1 MPCEVHT
8 RLTRDLLVIHI
19 FLGWQMSG
27 KWLQIKAPESQG
39 VQKAFEHPQQ
49 LVETLASTVSEAW
62 KASHNKLE
70 VPTA

>member
-1 MPCEVHT
+1 MG
-8 RLTRDLLVIHI
+8 LSRDLLVIHI

-39 VQKAFEHPQQ
+39 LQKAFEHPQK
-49 LVETLASTVSEAW
+49 LVEALASTVNEAW
-62 KASHNKLE
+62 RASQNKTE